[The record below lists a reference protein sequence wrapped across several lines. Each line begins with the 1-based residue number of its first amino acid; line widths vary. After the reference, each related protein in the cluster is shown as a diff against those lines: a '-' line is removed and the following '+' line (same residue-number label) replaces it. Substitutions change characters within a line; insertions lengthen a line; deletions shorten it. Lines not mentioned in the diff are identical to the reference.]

1 MGNLV
6 KVTSVDDPQASNF
19 GPTFLLLHM
28 DEPLGDVTCNI
39 AIYADEIT
47 LHCKCDQASDLWQ
60 QVGLASEL
68 QSVRHCGLGWEVDCS
83 FLF

>member
-6 KVTSVDDPQASNF
+6 EVTSVDDPQASNF

-47 LHCKCDQASDLWQ
+47 LHCKCDQASDL
-60 QVGLASEL
+60 
-68 QSVRHCGLGWEVDCS
+68 
-83 FLF
+83 